1 MATIVGGIGTS
12 HTPTIGFALD
22 AKKQADPVWAP
33 IFAGYE
39 PVRQWL
45 REKRPDVLFFIYND
59 HVTSFFFDHYSHFAL
74 GVGDEYPV
82 ADEGGGPRALPPVRG
97 HPALARHI
105 ATGLAADEFDLSYFQ
120 GKPLDHGCFS
130 PLSAMWPH
138 EPAWPG
144 AIIPLQVGVLEFP
157 IPTARRCLRLGKSLR
172 RAIESYPE
180 DLRVAVVAT
189 GGLAHQVHGERA
201 GFNNTSWDREFLEL
215 LEHEPERLAQLTIAQ
230 YAERGG
236 LEGAEVIMWLI
247 MRGAL
252 SSTVRKLHST
262 YYLPSMTPIVSLIY
276 ENDPADAATDDAASE
291 SHAAY
296 RERIGRELAGVER
309 LPGTYPFTL
318 DRSVKAYRLNSFLH
332 RLIEPE
338 FRQRFRADP
347 EPLFTA
353 AGLTAE
359 ERDLVRRRDWRGL
372 IHYGVIFFLL
382 EKLAAVLGI
391 TNLHVYAAMRGETL
405 EEFQKTR
412 NAKMLYSVAGQ
423 GASTMNGDGDL
434 QR

>member
-1 MATIVGGIGTS
+1 MASIVGGIGSS

-22 AKKQADPVWAP
+22 ARKQSDPVWAP
-33 IFAGYE
+33 IFAGYQ
-39 PVRQWL
+39 PLQRWL
-45 REKRPDVLFFIYND
+45 QDKRPDVLFFIYND

-74 GVGDEYPV
+74 GVGAEYAV
-82 ADEGGGPRALPPVRG
+82 ADEGGGPRKLPPVRG

-105 ATGLAADEFDLSYFQ
+105 AMALTAEEFDLAYFQ

-130 PLSAMWPH
+130 PLSVMWPH
-138 EPAWPG
+138 EHGWPG
-144 AIIPLQVGVLEFP
+144 AIVPLQVGVLEFP
-157 IPTARRCLRLGKSLR
+157 TPTARRCLRLGQSLR
-172 RAIESYPE
+172 RAIQSYPE
-180 DLRVAVVAT
+180 DLNVAIVAT

-201 GFNNTSWDREFLEL
+201 GFNNTPWDMEFLDL
-215 LEHEPERLAQLTIAQ
+215 LEREPERLAELTIAQ

-252 SSTVRKLHST
+252 AARVRKLHST
-262 YYLPSMTPIVSLIY
+262 YYLPSMTPIVTVIY
-276 ENDPADAATDDAASE
+276 EDDSAPAAIETDSRF
-291 SHAAY
+291 
-296 RERIGRELAGVER
+296 REHIGRELAGIEK

-338 FRQRFRADP
+338 FRQRFLADP
-347 EPLFTA
+347 EPMFAA

-359 ERDLVRRRDWRGL
+359 ERDLVRRRDWRAL

-391 TNLHVYAAMRGETL
+391 TNLHVYAAMRGESL

-412 NAKMLYSVAGQ
+412 NVQMLYSVAGQ
-423 GASTMNGDGDL
+423 GT
-434 QR
+434 QVKQ